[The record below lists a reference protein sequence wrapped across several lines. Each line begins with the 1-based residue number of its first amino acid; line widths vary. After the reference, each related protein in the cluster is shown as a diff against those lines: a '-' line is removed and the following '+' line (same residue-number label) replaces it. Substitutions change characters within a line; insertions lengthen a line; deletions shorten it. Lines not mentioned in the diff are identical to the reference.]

1 MAKDQ
6 VTRQSWWE
14 DQTFLSRASKL
25 QHAKVDRNSF
35 ASLGPNLSDNCYF
48 KEAELYYR
56 RPPDGAAFFHRAVKV
71 KGIPQYSIH

>member
-14 DQTFLSRASKL
+14 DQIFLSRASIL
-25 QHAKVDRNSF
+25 QGDKVDRNSF
-35 ASLGPNLSDNCYF
+35 ANSSGDCYF
-48 KEAELYYR
+48 KEATLYYS

-71 KGIPQYSIH
+71 KGIPQYSIR